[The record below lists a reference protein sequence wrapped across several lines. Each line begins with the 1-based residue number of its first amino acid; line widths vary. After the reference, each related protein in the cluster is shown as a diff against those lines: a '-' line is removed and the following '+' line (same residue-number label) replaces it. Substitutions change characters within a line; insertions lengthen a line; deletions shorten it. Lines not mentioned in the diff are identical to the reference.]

1 MKKLDYIVGFIF
13 VLIIGLKF
21 YLFPNVVN
29 NLGVPTGLYSLNV
42 LAWIILFVSIC
53 FIRFKIKFSK
63 AFILLLILLGY
74 AESFWKFNI
83 NDIGLGFLVFRFI
96 GYTFLGFI
104 LLNFTSKKGGT
115 LEEDNSLIE
124 KRS

>member
-29 NLGVPTGLYSLNV
+29 NLGIPTGLYSLNI

-63 AFILLLILLGY
+63 AFILLFILLGH

-104 LLNFTSKKGGT
+104 LLNFPKKEGT
-115 LEEDNSLIE
+115 LERDDNLIE